1 MPELPEVEVV
11 CRGLRPLLMG
21 RSFSQIRT
29 SGHSLRLP
37 IPEDALK
44 RWAADAMVVE
54 VRRRGKYLVV
64 VLDNQAS
71 LVFHLGMT
79 GRLGLFPAATPLA
92 AHDHLCLVLTDNERM
107 ELRFNDTRRF
117 GSIQVLTPDQD
128 EALHFAALG
137 PEPLQGEFSADYLAD
152 KGGRR
157 SQPVKNFLMDSRVV
171 VGIGNIYA
179 SEILHE
185 ARISPLRP
193 TNQVSAL
200 EWKSIV
206 TQTRSVL
213 TRAIAAGGST
223 IADFVNAGGKPGYFQ
238 LELKVYGRHGKPC
251 LRCGAMIV
259 KETLAGRSTYRCEGC
274 QR

>member
-21 RSFSQIRT
+21 RTLGQIRT
-29 SGHSLRLP
+29 SGHTLRLP
-37 IPEDALK
+37 IPEAALQ
-44 RWAADAMVVE
+44 RWADGATVVE
-54 VRRRGKYLVV
+54 VRRRGKYLVIA
-64 VLDNQAS
+64 LDNRAR
-71 LVFHLGMT
+71 LIFHLGMT
-79 GRLGLFPAATPLA
+79 GRLGLFPYSAPLA
-92 AHDHLCLVLTDNERM
+92 AHDHLCLDLANSQRM

-117 GSIQVLTPDQD
+117 GSVQVLTPDQD

-137 PEPLQGEFSADYLAD
+137 PEPLLEEFSADYLAE
-152 KGGRR
+152 KGAGRG
-157 SQPVKNFLMDSRVV
+157 QPVKNFLMDSRVV

-193 TNQVSAL
+193 TNRVSTP
-200 EWKSIV
+200 EWQSIV
-206 TQTRSVL
+206 TQTRCVL

-223 IADFVNAGGKPGYFQ
+223 IADFTNASGKPGYFQ
-238 LELKVYGRHGKPC
+238 LELKVYGRHGKLC